1 MLFLV
6 LKRTFLNQ
14 TRIHHSMSF
23 VHFSFLLWLPQSVPS
38 YLIWFWSFL
47 SSPVLL
53 LSLSRSLAISLP
65 SVSLSHLLSLSLPLV
80 SLSLSLPPP
89 LSLSPSLTLLHWLSP
104 SVHFLLFISLFL
116 SLPNDIYFF
125 SLPWRYL
132 FFYNKI
138 HLSLSLSLSFFLSF
152 S

>member
-38 YLIWFWSFL
+38 YLIWCWSFL

-65 SVSLSHLLSLSLPLV
+65 SVSQFHLLSLFLWY
-80 SLSLSLPPP
+80 LSLSRSP
-89 LSLSPSLTLLHWLSP
+89 LSLSPSLTFLHWLSP

-116 SLPNDIYFF
+116 SLPNDIYFS